1 MGLSRNSSS
10 ASTAPNISAPSGSC
24 TAHWKASIRSRWSR
38 QSFLRLTSPTNGSGP
53 VDGMLAPCATARCGT
68 STTTA
73 SARPVSREHL
83 AHGRNRRFSP
93 QACRA
98 LPLHSGP
105 ARRVRLDPGRAGDP
119 LRAVAGRR
127 TVPDGGVLLPQR
139 LHNLRS
145 VVALRR
151 AIKFRGYY
159 RKSRVPGDTL
169 QHLHLHLRITN
180 PRPYP
185 WQIRRAVAAAAV
197 PRAQDRQGARDIALG
212 GANRAGHGCLAV
224 DV

>member
-53 VDGMLAPCATARCGT
+53 VNGILSPCATARCGT

-93 QACRA
+93 QACCA

-119 LRAVAGRR
+119 LRAVARR
-127 TVPDGGVLLPQR
+127 GAVPDGGLLLAQR
-139 LHNLRS
+139 LHHLRS
-145 VVALRR
+145 VVAFRR
-151 AIKFRGYY
+151 PVEFCRHR
-159 RKSRVPGDTL
+159 RKSRVSAHPL
-169 QHLHLHLRITN
+169 QHLHLYLRI
-180 PRPYP
+180 
-185 WQIRRAVAAAAV
+185 AV
-197 PRAQDRQGARDIALG
+197 PRPPSAQSRP
-212 GANRAGHGCLAV
+212 
-224 DV
+224 